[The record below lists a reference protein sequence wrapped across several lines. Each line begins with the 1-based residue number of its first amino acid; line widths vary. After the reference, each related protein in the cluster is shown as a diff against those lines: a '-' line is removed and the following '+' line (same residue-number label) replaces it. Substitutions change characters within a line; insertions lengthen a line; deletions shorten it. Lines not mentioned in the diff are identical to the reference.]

1 MKKLVFIFAFPLLL
15 TSCLKEGSNYVSY
28 TGYINIDQM
37 SVTDTARVGDV
48 VQVFARGG
56 APNGCWSDLELIMS
70 KQNDS
75 LVYITGIGH
84 FESNDGICTDIYQ
97 ILDSTFNYK
106 AMKPGII
113 KFVGQSPNDSLL
125 IESLIV
131 LPAR

>member
-1 MKKLVFIFAFPLLL
+1 MKKLVFIFAFPLLF

-37 SVTDTARVGDV
+37 LVPDTARVGDV

-56 APNGCWSDLELIMS
+56 APNGCWSDLELIMT

-84 FESNDGICTDIYQ
+84 FESTDGICTDIYQ
-97 ILDSTFNYK
+97 ILDSTFSYK
-106 AMKPGII
+106 AMKPGTI
-113 KFVGQSPNDSLL
+113 KFVGQSPNDSLRV
-125 IESLIV
+125 ESLIV